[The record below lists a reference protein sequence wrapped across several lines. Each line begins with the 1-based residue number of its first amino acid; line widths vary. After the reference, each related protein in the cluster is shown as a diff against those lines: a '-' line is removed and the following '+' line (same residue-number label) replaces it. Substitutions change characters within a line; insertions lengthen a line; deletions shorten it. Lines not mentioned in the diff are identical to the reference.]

1 MYNIKQ
7 LHENA
12 EKSYLL
18 THLQSSKDVLMT
30 RSGIAVFGF
39 SLFIG
44 FTGTAQAQN
53 SFLDLA
59 AKSFFGGKENP
70 TVTAPST
77 SAAVAALSNSDI
89 GAGLKEALLVGTD
102 TVVKNIGKTNGFNLD
117 PKIHIPLP
125 ASLQTVHKALSAV
138 GMGGLTS
145 DLETRLNRAAEAA
158 TPKAKELFKDSIRQM
173 TLADAKQILSGPNDA
188 ATQYLKKT
196 MSPGLAKEMQP
207 VVKSALADAGAI
219 KAYDTVMGK
228 YNQLPLVS
236 GVKENL
242 NNYVVDQAM
251 NGIFYYVAQEEAAIR
266 QNPAKRTTDLLKKVF
281 TATTAK

>member
-1 MYNIKQ
+1 
-7 LHENA
+7 
-12 EKSYLL
+12 
-18 THLQSSKDVLMT
+18 MT
-30 RSGIAVFGF
+30 RSGIAIFGF

-70 TVTAPST
+70 TVTAPAT